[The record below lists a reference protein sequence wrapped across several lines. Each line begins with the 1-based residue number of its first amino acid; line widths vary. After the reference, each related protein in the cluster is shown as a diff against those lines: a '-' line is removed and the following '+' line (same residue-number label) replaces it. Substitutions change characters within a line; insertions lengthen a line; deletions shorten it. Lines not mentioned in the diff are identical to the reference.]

1 MYALMEPITV
11 TIDDRL
17 PFRKDSNSTL
27 YASISPDKAV
37 WGPLLEKAFSKYHGT
52 YEATNGG
59 WPDVAFNT
67 LAGAPGIEIRHAGYK
82 RGKMWKAMMK
92 AEVGKDYITLG
103 CWTDWKGLIS
113 GHAYSVIKVVRLS
126 NKVKLV

>member
-17 PFRKDSNSTL
+17 PFRNNSNSTL

-59 WPDVAFNT
+59 WPDVALNT
-67 LAGAPGIEIRHAGYK
+67 LAGAPGITIRHSGYK
-82 RGKMWKAMMK
+82 KGKMWRAMK
-92 AEVGKDYITLG
+92 AADLNKDYMTLG
-103 CWTDWKGLIS
+103 NWTKWKGLIP

-126 NKVKLV
+126 NKAKLV